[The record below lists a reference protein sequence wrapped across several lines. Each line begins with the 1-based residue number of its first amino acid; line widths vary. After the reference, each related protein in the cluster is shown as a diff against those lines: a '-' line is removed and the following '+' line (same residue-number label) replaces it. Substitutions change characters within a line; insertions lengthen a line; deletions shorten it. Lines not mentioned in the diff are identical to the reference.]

1 MQIPFLSQL
10 MNRILYLDLKI
21 TFLTMLTLSFL
32 LPSPVFA
39 EKEKKETIF
48 DNFTLYW
55 ENDWFGGT
63 DSNYTNGIQ
72 LSWSTP
78 YLANNQEDGHL
89 PGWSYPL
96 INRLPF
102 VKNPTAQRAISFSLG
117 QLMFTPEDT
126 QTSELIEDDRPYAG
140 YLYFGVGFNSILSNR
155 KDTWQF
161 NVGVVGPASLAQ
173 ETQNFGHDL
182 IGYSRAQGWD
192 NHLQNEPTIAAVY
205 ETKWRVLYSQN
216 HNGFGYDL
224 IPHIGGRLGNVAI
237 YANGGAEF
245 RLGWFIPGDF
255 GSCPIRPGCE
265 TNPAFNHDE
274 TGDFRKFRT
283 SVHLFAILDSRLVL
297 RNIFLDGNTFKE
309 SHSVDKKYFVADLMV
324 GIAVY
329 YRKFKFSYGY
339 TFRTKEFEEQRDP
352 YGFGSF
358 TISFTY

>member
-1 MQIPFLSQL
+1 MQIPLLSQL
-10 MNRILYLDLKI
+10 INCILFLDLKI
-21 TFLTMLTLSFL
+21 TFLTILTLLFL
-32 LPSPVFA
+32 LPSPAFA
-39 EKEKKETIF
+39 EKEKKENVF

-55 ENDWFGGT
+55 ENDTFGGT
-63 DSNYTNGIQ
+63 DSNYTNGFQI
-72 LSWSTP
+72 SWSTP
-78 YLANNQEDGHL
+78 YLANNQKDGHL
-89 PGWSYPL
+89 PGWSYPI

-102 VKNPTAQRAISFSLG
+102 VKKQTAQRALSLSLG
-117 QLMFTPEDT
+117 SLMFTPEDT
-126 QTSELIEDDRPYAG
+126 RTSELIEEDRPYAG

-161 NVGVVGPASLAQ
+161 NVGVVGPASLSQ
-173 ETQNFGHDL
+173 EIQDFAHDL
-182 IGYSRAQGWD
+182 TGSPRAQGWD
-192 NHLQNEPTIAAVY
+192 NQLQNEPAIEAVC

-216 HNGFGYDL
+216 HNGFGYDF
-224 IPHIGGRLGNVAI
+224 IPHIGGRIGNVAI

-255 GSCPIRPGCE
+255 GSCAIRPGCE

-274 TGDFRKFRT
+274 TGDFRRIRT
-283 SVHLFAILDSRLVL
+283 SVHLFTILDSRLVL

-309 SHSVDKKYFVADLMV
+309 SHSVDKKYLVTDLMV

-329 YRKFKFSYGY
+329 YRKFKSSFGY

>member
-1 MQIPFLSQL
+1 MQIPFLSRL
-10 MNRILYLDLKI
+10 INCILYLDLKI
-21 TFLTMLTLSFL
+21 AFLTILTLFFL
-32 LPSPVFA
+32 LLSPTFA
-39 EKEKKETIF
+39 EKEKKENFF

-55 ENDWFGGT
+55 ENDTFGGT

-78 YLANNQEDGHL
+78 YLANNQKGGHL
-89 PGWSYPL
+89 PGWSYPV
-96 INRLPF
+96 INHLPF
-102 VKNPTAQRAISFSLG
+102 VKNPTAQRAISLSLG

-126 QTSELIEDDRPYAG
+126 GTKELVKDDRPYAG

-155 KDTWQF
+155 KDTWQL

-173 ETQNFGHDL
+173 ETQDFVHDL
-182 IGYSRAQGWD
+182 IETPRAQGWD
-192 NHLQNEPTIAAVY
+192 NQLQNEPTIEAVY
-205 ETKWRVLYSQN
+205 ETKWRMLYSQN
-216 HNGFGYDL
+216 PIGFGYDL

-237 YANGGAEF
+237 YANAGAEF

-265 TNPAFNHDE
+265 TNPAFDHDE
-274 TGDFRKFRT
+274 TGDFRKIHT

-297 RNIFLDGNTFKE
+297 RDIFLDGNSFKD
-309 SHSVDKKYFVADLMV
+309 SHSVDKKYFVVDLMV
-324 GIAVY
+324 GVAVY

>member
-1 MQIPFLSQL
+1 MQIPFLSRL
-10 MNRILYLDLKI
+10 INCILYLDLKI
-21 TFLTMLTLSFL
+21 VFLTILIPFFL
-32 LPSPVFA
+32 LPSPAFA
-39 EKEKKETIF
+39 EKEKKENFF

-55 ENDWFGGT
+55 ENDTFGGT

-78 YLANNQEDGHL
+78 YLASNQKDGHL
-89 PGWSYPL
+89 PGWSYPVM
-96 INRLPF
+96 NRLPF
-102 VKNPTAQRAISFSLG
+102 VKNPTAHRAISLSFG

-126 QTSELIEDDRPYAG
+126 RTRELIEDDRPYAG

-155 KDTWQF
+155 KDTWQL

-173 ETQNFGHDL
+173 ETQDFVHDL
-182 IGYSRAQGWD
+182 IETPRAQGWD
-192 NHLQNEPTIAAVY
+192 NQLQNEPTIEAVY
-205 ETKWRVLYSQN
+205 ETKWRMLYSQN
-216 HNGFGYDL
+216 PIGFGYDL

-237 YANGGAEF
+237 YANAGAEF

-265 TNPAFNHDE
+265 TNPAFNHDK
-274 TGDFRKFRT
+274 TGDFRRIRT

-297 RNIFLDGNTFKE
+297 RDIFLDGNSFKE

-324 GIAVY
+324 GIAVH

-339 TFRTKEFEEQRDP
+339 TFRTKEFEEQGDR

-358 TISFTY
+358 TLSFTY

>member
-1 MQIPFLSQL
+1 MQIPFLSRL
-10 MNRILYLDLKI
+10 INCIPYLDLKI
-21 TFLTMLTLSFL
+21 AFLTLLIPFFL
-32 LPSPVFA
+32 LPPPGFA
-39 EKEKKETIF
+39 ENEKKENFF

-55 ENDWFGGT
+55 ENDTFGGT

-78 YLANNQEDGHL
+78 YLASSQKDGHL
-89 PGWSYPL
+89 PGWSRPV

-102 VKNPTAQRAISFSLG
+102 VKNPTAQRAISLSLG

-126 QTSELIEDDRPYAG
+126 QASQLVEDDRPYAG

-173 ETQNFGHDL
+173 ETQDFVHDL
-182 IGYSRAQGWD
+182 IETPRAQGWD
-192 NHLQNEPTIAAVY
+192 NQLQNEPTIEAVY
-205 ETKWRVLYSQN
+205 ETKWRMLYSQN
-216 HNGFGYDL
+216 SIGFGYDL

-237 YANGGAEF
+237 YANTGAEF

-265 TNPAFNHDE
+265 TNPAFNHDK
-274 TGDFRKFRT
+274 TGDFRRIRT

-297 RNIFLDGNTFKE
+297 RDIFLDGNSFKE
-309 SHSVDKKYFVADLMV
+309 SHSVDKKYFVGDLMV
-324 GIAVY
+324 GIAVH

-339 TFRTKEFEEQRDP
+339 TFRTKEFEEQGDP

-358 TISFTY
+358 TLSFTY

>member
-1 MQIPFLSQL
+1 MKILFFSRLI
-10 MNRILYLDLKI
+10 NRILYLNLKI
-21 TFLTMLTLSFL
+21 AFLTILTLFFL
-32 LPSPVFA
+32 LPSSAFA
-39 EKEKKETIF
+39 EKEKKENFF

-55 ENDWFGGT
+55 ENDTFGGT

-78 YLANNQEDGHL
+78 YVESKPEDGRL
-89 PGWSYPL
+89 PGWSYPI

-102 VKNPTAQRAISFSLG
+102 VKNPTAQRAISLSIG

-140 YLYFGVGFNSILSNR
+140 YLYFGVGFNSIFSNR
-155 KDTWQF
+155 KDTWQL

-173 ETQNFGHDL
+173 ETQDFVHDL
-182 IGYSRAQGWD
+182 IEVPRAQGWD
-192 NHLQNEPTIAAVY
+192 NQLQNEPTIEAVY

-216 HNGFGYDL
+216 QIGFGYDL
-224 IPHIGGRLGNVAI
+224 IPHIGGRIGNVAI

-274 TGDFRKFRT
+274 TGDFRRILS

-297 RNIFLDGNTFKE
+297 RDIFLDGNSFKD

-329 YRKFKFSYGY
+329 YQEFKFSYGY
-339 TFRTKEFEEQRDP
+339 TFRTKEFEEQQDP

-358 TISFTY
+358 TISFSY